1 MPREAVRY
9 VRLRQKAHSCLTLD
23 RQRIEKPAAAAETT
37 IDLLKGDDVSAE
49 LADHP
54 YCAIGSGNAIGAPA
68 FVDVVGRNLHR
79 NLDSVGFQI

>member
-1 MPREAVRY
+1 M
-9 VRLRQKAHSCLTLD
+9 TLD

-54 YCAIGSGNAIGAPA
+54 CCAIGSGNAIGAPA

-79 NLDSVGFQI
+79 NLDSDLELYLLASDCKRATRRT